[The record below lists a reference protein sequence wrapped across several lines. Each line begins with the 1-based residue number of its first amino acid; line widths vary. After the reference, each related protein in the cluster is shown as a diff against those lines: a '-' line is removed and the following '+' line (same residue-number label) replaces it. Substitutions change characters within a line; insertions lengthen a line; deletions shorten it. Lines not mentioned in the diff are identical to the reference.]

1 MTSTPDQSVSSCPF
15 CRIVAG
21 DGAAE
26 ILHVTETVLAFR
38 DLRPKAPTHILLI
51 PKEHV
56 AQMSDLGEE
65 HAGMLAEIFEAA
77 AHLAKTEG
85 IDRSGWRLVA
95 NEGPDSGQSVFH
107 LHFHLLGGRPMA
119 WPPG

>member
-1 MTSTPDQSVSSCPF
+1 MTTGNDDPASSCPF

-21 DGAAE
+21 DAAAE
-26 ILHVTETVLAFR
+26 ILHVTDAVIAFR

-56 AQMSDLGEE
+56 AQMSDLEE
-65 HAGMLAEIFEAA
+65 RHGGMLAEIFEAA
-77 AHLAKTEG
+77 AHLARTEG
-85 IDRSGWRLVA
+85 IERSGWRLVA

-107 LHFHLLGGRPMA
+107 LHFHVLGGRQMT

>member
-1 MTSTPDQSVSSCPF
+1 VTSTPDESVSSCPF

-21 DGAAE
+21 HAAAE

-65 HAGMLAEIFEAA
+65 HGGMLAEIFEAA

-107 LHFHLLGGRPMA
+107 LHFHLLGGRPMG

>member
-1 MTSTPDQSVSSCPF
+1 VSTSCAF

-21 DGAAE
+21 EDPAE
-26 ILHVTETVLAFR
+26 VLHATDTVLAFR
-38 DLRPKAPTHILLI
+38 DLRPKAPSHILLI

-56 AQMSDLGEE
+56 EDLREIDHE
-65 HAGMLAEIFEAA
+65 HGAMLVDLVKAA

-85 IDRSGWRLVA
+85 IDETGWRLVA
-95 NEGPDSGQSVFH
+95 NVGPDAGQSVFH

>member
-1 MTSTPDQSVSSCPF
+1 MTAASDDPVSSCPF

-21 DGAAE
+21 DASAE

-56 AQMSDLGEE
+56 AQMSDLGEA

-77 AHLAKTEG
+77 AHLANTEG
-85 IDRSGWRLVA
+85 IERSGWRIVA

>member
-1 MTSTPDQSVSSCPF
+1 MSGPADDPVSSCPF

-21 DGAAE
+21 DASAE
-26 ILHVTETVLAFR
+26 ILHATDVVLAFR

-51 PKEHV
+51 PKEHI

-85 IDRSGWRLVA
+85 IDHSGWRLVA

>member
-1 MTSTPDQSVSSCPF
+1 VTSSADESVSSCPF

-21 DGAAE
+21 DAAAE

-56 AQMSDLGEE
+56 AQMSDLGEG

>member
-1 MTSTPDQSVSSCPF
+1 VTAAAEDPVSSCPF

-21 DGAAE
+21 DAEAE
-26 ILHVTETVLAFR
+26 ILHVTDTIIAFR

-56 AQMSDLGEE
+56 VQMSDLGGE

-77 AHLAKTEG
+77 AHLAKTDG
-85 IDRSGWRLVA
+85 IDRSGWRIVA

>member
-1 MTSTPDQSVSSCPF
+1 VTTGKDDPASSCPF

-21 DGAAE
+21 VPAAE
-26 ILHVTETVLAFR
+26 IMHDTDTVIAFR

-56 AQMSDLGEE
+56 AQMSDLKARHG
-65 HAGMLAEIFEAA
+65 GMLAEIFEAA
-77 AHLAKTEG
+77 AHLARTEG
-85 IDRSGWRLVA
+85 VERTGWRLVA

-107 LHFHLLGGRPMA
+107 LHFHVLGGRQMS

>member
-1 MTSTPDQSVSSCPF
+1 VTDATEDPVSSCPF
-15 CRIVAG
+15 CRVVVG
-21 DGAAE
+21 DAEAE
-26 ILHVTETVLAFR
+26 ILHVTDTIIAFR

-65 HAGMLAEIFEAA
+65 HAGMLAEIFVAA
-77 AHLAKTEG
+77 AHLAKTED
-85 IDRSGWRLVA
+85 IDRSGWRIVA

>member
-1 MTSTPDQSVSSCPF
+1 VTAAANGPVSSCPF
-15 CRIVAG
+15 CRVVAG
-21 DGAAE
+21 DAPAE
-26 ILHVTETVLAFR
+26 ILHVTDAVLAFR
-38 DLRPKAPTHILLI
+38 DVRPKAPTHILLI
-51 PKEHV
+51 PKEHI

-65 HAGMLAEIFEAA
+65 HAGTLAEIFEAA

-85 IDRSGWRLVA
+85 VDRSGWRLVA

>member
-1 MTSTPDQSVSSCPF
+1 MTSTPDDPVSSCPF
-15 CRIVAG
+15 CRVVAG
-21 DGAAE
+21 DAPAE
-26 ILHVTETVLAFR
+26 ILHVTDTILAFR

-51 PKEHV
+51 PKEHI

-65 HAGMLAEIFEAA
+65 HGGMLAEIFEAA

-85 IDRSGWRLVA
+85 IDGSGWRLVA

-107 LHFHLLGGRPMA
+107 LHVHLLGGRPMA